1 MAEPCHK
8 ASRLGTPR
16 FAALLLLF
24 LFAAVAL
31 VPAQSETKL
40 PPIKV
45 DAAGTGFV
53 ADGKP
58 FRLWGVNYDH
68 AGDGRLL
75 EEYWAESWDE
85 VVADFGEIRELG
97 ANVVRIH
104 LQVGAFMR
112 SADEPNPKTLKTL
125 GKVLDLA
132 ESNHLY
138 LDITGL
144 GCYHKDKV
152 PDWYNALDEA
162 ARWDAQAVFWKAVAE
177 TCRDRSVVFCFDLM
191 NEPVLPGK
199 TKVNDWLPGEP
210 LGGKHFVQLLGL
222 ELGERS
228 RKEMAKAWVDK
239 LTTAIREVDKD
250 RLITVGVI
258 PWAHTWPNAKPLFY
272 SPEVGGPLDFASVHF
287 YPQKGKVPKALAAL
301 KVYEVGKPLVIEE
314 MFPLKCGF
322 DEMEKFLDGS
332 EEHVDGWMSFYWG
345 ETEADYA
352 KKKDDMT
359 AAIMGKWLKL
369 FRERSERMK
378 AKEK

>member
-1 MAEPCHK
+1 MANVRHK
-8 ASRLGTPR
+8 RCLLERLR
-16 FAALLLLF
+16 ALALSLLF
-24 LFAAVAL
+24 FVPVIAFAEE
-31 VPAQSETKL
+31 PASTNL
-40 PPIKV
+40 PPILI

-75 EEYWAESWDE
+75 EEYWSESWDE

-112 SADEPNPKTLKTL
+112 SSNETNPEALARL
-125 GKVLDLA
+125 RKVLDLA
-132 ESNHLY
+132 EANRLY

-144 GCYHKDKV
+144 ACYHKDKV
-152 PDWYNALDEA
+152 PAWYDALDDA
-162 ARWDAQAVFWKAVAE
+162 ARWDVQAAFWKAIAE

-199 TKVNDWLPGEP
+199 EKADGYLVGEP
-210 LGGKHFVQLLGL
+210 LGGKYFVQRIAL

-228 RKEMAKAWVDK
+228 RKELAKAWVDK
-239 LTTAIREVDKD
+239 LTGAIRAVDKD

-258 PWAHTWPNAKPLFY
+258 PWAHTWPTAKPLFY
-272 SPEVGGPLDFASVHF
+272 SPEVGANLDFVSVHF
-287 YPQKGKVPKALAAL
+287 YPQKGKVEKALAAL
-301 KVYEVGKPLVIEE
+301 KVYELGKPLVIEE

-322 DEMEKFLDGS
+322 DDMDKFLVGS

-359 AAIMGKWLKL
+359 AAIMGKWLKE
-369 FRERSERMK
+369 FRERSGRMK
-378 AKEK
+378 GAVE